1 MSTRVS
7 IAVAS
12 TAPQSGPV
20 SASLD
25 NNITA
30 ALVTTVST
38 MAATGIAAAAVKAG
52 AGIVETTSGKVVSV
66 GKLALSP
73 KQMESAGVLKF
84 GSAVLIN
91 SLVQGGA
98 TVKEA
103 MTSNLFTGKQ
113 GAENLQAFIK
123 NQSAQVDAF
132 VINLRQSQ
140 TALTNARLI
149 TGLEDATQIA
159 GLILSGA
166 IVGIPAT
173 LDFVKTSKA
182 TL

>member
-12 TAPQSGPV
+12 TAPQSQLV
-20 SASLD
+20 SESLD
-25 NNITA
+25 KNVTA
-30 ALVTTVST
+30 SLVTTVST

-52 AGIVETTSGKVVSV
+52 AGIVETDAGKVVAV

-103 MTSNLFTGKQ
+103 MTSNLFTGKS
-113 GAENLQAFIK
+113 GSNDLQSFLNNK
-123 NQSAQVDAF
+123 QAQVEAF

-140 TALTNARLI
+140 TALTKSGLI
-149 TGLEDATQIA
+149 TGNESPTQIT

-166 IVGIPAT
+166 IIGIPET
-173 LDFVKTSKA
+173 INFVKTAKE